1 VRTLGTAGAQACAIV
16 WRGARRA
23 PYRGRASSPGR
34 RGAGSGVGRD
44 LGDGLRE
51 GDLGGRSA
59 ERIEDNVGRR
69 WQTRERIKIQIFL
82 LQFLTNR
89 IPK

>member
-1 VRTLGTAGAQACAIV
+1 MGRRWERARRDPWRVRTLGTAGAQACAIV

-34 RGAGSGVGRD
+34 RGAWSGVGRD

-59 ERIEDNVGRR
+59 ERIPEGRQR
-69 WQTRERIKIQIFL
+69 GEEAAA
-82 LQFLTNR
+82 
-89 IPK
+89 